1 MLTNR
6 GTYLAKD
13 VLTEIF
19 CTIFIQ
25 IISKLTTRKVKNIM
39 QGPLRTLLAGAAAWK
54 FGGGLFS
61 IIIIFLVVY
70 FLLGK
75 C

>member
-1 MLTNR
+1 LLRQQTSELFCIVAIQNK
-6 GTYLAKD
+6 TYL
-13 VLTEIF
+13 EG
-19 CTIFIQ
+19 
-25 IISKLTTRKVKNIM
+25 NM

-61 IIIIFLVVY
+61 VIIIFLVVY

>member
-1 MLTNR
+1 
-6 GTYLAKD
+6 
-13 VLTEIF
+13 
-19 CTIFIQ
+19 
-25 IISKLTTRKVKNIM
+25 M

-61 IIIIFLVVY
+61 IIIIFLLVY
-70 FLLGK
+70 FVLGK